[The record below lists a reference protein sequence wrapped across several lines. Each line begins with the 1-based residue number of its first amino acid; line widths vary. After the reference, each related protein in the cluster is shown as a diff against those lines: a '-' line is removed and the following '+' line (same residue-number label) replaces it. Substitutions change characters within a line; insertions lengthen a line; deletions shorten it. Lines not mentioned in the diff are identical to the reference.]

1 MIKYLVIASGGQE
14 FFKQFS
20 ALHTLIKND
29 FFHVE
34 NIEKMYGT
42 SAGSMISLLLS
53 LKLDIDIIY
62 NYIVDRP
69 WEKLFIIDTEKLFS
83 SYDNNGIFHFDLF
96 KKCFEPLIKLTQLK
110 DNFTFK
116 DLYDYSGKKIFC
128 YATNCNSFESK
139 EFSLNETPDI
149 SVLKAIY
156 MSSSIPIICIPLK
169 YENIFYIDGF
179 FSSRFPMYEFLKDN
193 SGCNLDEILG
203 VDLYVKESSK
213 INNENIM
220 TFNIGLLNNFVTKIR
235 KKRYKKKIKYVLQVN
250 SGSLIDLYD
259 ILKTK
264 QKRIEYLESG
274 KKDAEIFMKYF
285 DL

>member
-1 MIKYLVIASGGQE
+1 MIKYLIIASGGQE
-14 FFKQFS
+14 FFKQFA
-20 ALHTLIKND
+20 ALYTLIKND
-29 FFHVE
+29 FFKIE

-42 SAGSMISLLLS
+42 SAGSMISVILS

-62 NYIVDRP
+62 NYIIERP
-69 WEKLFIIDTEKLFS
+69 WEKLFNIDSDKLFL
-83 SYDNNGIFHFDLF
+83 SYENNGIFNFDLF
-96 KKCFEPLIKLTQLK
+96 KKCFEPLIKLTSLK
-110 DNFTFK
+110 ENFTFK
-116 DLYDYSGKKIFC
+116 DLYEYSGKKIFC

-139 EFSLNETPDI
+139 EFSLNETPDM

-203 VDLYVKESSK
+203 VDLYIEESSK
-213 INNENIM
+213 INNENMM
-220 TFNIGLLNNFVTKIR
+220 TFNIGLLNNFLTKIR

-250 SGSLIDLYD
+250 SGSFIDLYKV
-259 ILKTK
+259 LKTK
-264 QKRIEYLESG
+264 EKRQEYFESG

-285 DL
+285 E